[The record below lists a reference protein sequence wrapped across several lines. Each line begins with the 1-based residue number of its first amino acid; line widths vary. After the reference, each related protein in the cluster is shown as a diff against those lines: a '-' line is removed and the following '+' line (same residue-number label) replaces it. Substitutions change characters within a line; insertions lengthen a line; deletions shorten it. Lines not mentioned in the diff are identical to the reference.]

1 MIDSNAVK
9 KANLIANK
17 ARKSISKFCYEECK
31 SYCCRKGYLVLTEK
45 EIKLVTHGRQ
55 KELEKTPILKKLD
68 NGKYSLF
75 FGGKD
80 EPCPALKNF
89 KCTIHKSKNRSST
102 CKNFPLFVEGKY
114 IRLSPRCLAVKQDKL
129 YPFVRQL
136 IKLGYKQQEA
146 ESNADILYDVA
157 FEKK

>member
-1 MIDSNAVK
+1 MIDSIAAK
-9 KANLIANK
+9 KANSIANK
-17 ARKSISKFCYEECK
+17 ARKSIGRFCYEECK

-75 FGGKD
+75 LGGKD
-80 EPCPALKNF
+80 EPCPALKDF
-89 KCTIHKSKNRSST
+89 ECTIHKSKLRSDT
-102 CKNFPLFVEGKY
+102 CKNFPLFVEGEY
-114 IRLSPRCLAVKQDKL
+114 IRLSPRCLAVKQNKL

-136 IKLGYKQQEA
+136 IKLGYKLQEA
-146 ESNADILYDVA
+146 ESNADTLYDVV
-157 FEKK
+157 FKKK